1 MKNADTLLNAQTT
14 SNNNFNRSVV
24 SFLSTLAGAR
34 HITLFALCTLFANT
48 VQSAPVPVT
57 DRFSPHEVIIACA
70 TLEAKDVDEDASP
83 HIQSAIDRV
92 SKEGGGTVFLSAGNY
107 PIRTPLHLREGVT
120 LRGEYHWQEQQ
131 KGTVLAITCGK
142 GEEDGTPAIR
152 IQRGTGLVGLT
163 FWYPEQRFPDPIPY
177 PWTIKT
183 SSENGGDN
191 QTIEHCTLVNSWK
204 GISIGRE
211 WSELHLI
218 RDVNICALRCGIA
231 IDSVTDIGR
240 IEEVTISPKF
250 WHNFP
255 NSPKEEVLGDWLRGT
270 PSVGV
275 DFGRSDWEY
284 IWALTVSDYNTG
296 IRFRQGDRGL
306 SNAVM
311 GCFSSE
317 NCNTALAVE
326 KLNAVGLALYG
337 CSLDGKEAAFSLAP
351 PARDTVVQFHSCCL
365 AGTAKITA
373 PNNFVSF
380 RNSTIGNIEADAG
393 TLVMEDSRA
402 TKIRL
407 GEQLQRAVLTGSDL
421 QKADLDNRAKPETV
435 LIRNERGAEPPSG
448 PFTLKEGK
456 YMGPTS
462 KTVLSVIDFGAS
474 VTNHDNAAA
483 FQRTLDAA
491 GKTGGTVYVPAG
503 RYAFRS
509 GLVVP
514 SRVELRGSFDV
525 PHHTISGGSVLM
537 IETGEGEESG
547 TPFVQLQ
554 PGSGLRGLGFWYP
567 RQKEDPIPYPWTI
580 RSLGTMCWIKDVN
593 IGNAW
598 QGVDFATHPSDGH
611 FISYLSGAMF
621 RRGLFVG
628 NCKGKG
634 WVEDVQ
640 FNPHYMQ
647 RTPRGMGFIHHM
659 NKLFDYQRAHLEG
672 IVVRDCEDEQM
683 RGNFLFAAYD
693 GIAFYGKTKACVWMH
708 GSDTGS
714 RALTLKTDK
723 DPQLNFALTQLTCL
737 GKTKEAS
744 IVALPENEGESY
756 FCATQIWAP
765 PGDTARLSGKGVVVL
780 DQFNTCSPEIKIDG
794 NGGTFQLIS
803 GITAQ
808 NLPHHIQVKGDAK
821 VTISSTIARGSELR
835 VDDPQHKAQ
844 LLNSK

>member
-1 MKNADTLLNAQTT
+1 M
-14 SNNNFNRSVV
+14 V
-24 SFLSTLAGAR
+24 LSTSILLLGV
-34 HITLFALCTLFANT
+34 CLFANV

-57 DRFSPHEVIIACA
+57 DRFSPHEVSIACA
-70 TLEAKDVDEDASP
+70 TIEAADGDGDAAP
-83 HIQSAIDRV
+83 RIQSAIDRV
-92 SKEGGGTVFLSAGNY
+92 AQDGGGTIFLPAGNY
-107 PIRTPLHLREGVT
+107 PIRTPLHLREGVV
-120 LRGEYHWQEQQ
+120 LRGEYCGQEPQ

-142 GEEDGTPAIR
+142 GDETGTPAIR
-152 IQRGTGLVGLT
+152 IQRGTGLVGLA

-191 QTIEHCTLVNSWK
+191 QTIERCTFVNSWQ
-204 GISIGRE
+204 GISIGKE

-218 RDVNICALRCGIA
+218 RQVDMCALRRGIA
-231 IDSVTDIGR
+231 IDNVTDIGR
-240 IEEVTISPKF
+240 IEAVTTSPRF
-250 WHNFP
+250 WHGFP
-255 NSPKEEVLGDWLRGT
+255 NSPEEKALGDWLRST

-284 IWALTVSDYNTG
+284 IWTLTVSDYNTG
-296 IRFRQGDRGL
+296 IRFRQGERGL

-311 GCFSSE
+311 GECKILNSE
-317 NCNTALAVE
+317 TGLLVE
-326 KLNAVGLALYG
+326 KLNAVGLALYECVLQG
-337 CSLDGKEAAFSLAP
+337 ADAAFAIPP
-351 PARDTVVQFHSCCL
+351 PARDTVVQFHSCAL
-365 AGTAKITA
+365 TGTAKLTA

-380 RNSTIGNIEADAG
+380 RNSTFDNIEADAG
-393 TLVMEDSRA
+393 TLVMEESRA
-402 TKIRL
+402 AKIRL

-421 QKADLDNRAKPETV
+421 QKVHLDNRAKPETV
-435 LIRNERGAEPPSG
+435 SILKERGAEPPHRSFIPKAG
-448 PFTLKEGK
+448 EYT
-456 YMGPTS
+456 GPTS
-462 KTVLSVIDFGAS
+462 KRVLSVIDFGAS
-474 VTNHDNAAA
+474 VTNQDNAAA
-483 FQRTLDAA
+483 FQRALDAA
-491 GKTGGTVYVPAG
+491 GESGGTVYVPAG
-503 RYAFRS
+503 RYTFRS

-514 SRVELRGSFDV
+514 ARVELRGSFDV

-554 PGSGLRGLGFWYP
+554 PASGLRGLGFWYP
-567 RQKEDPIPYPWTI
+567 RQKEDPVAYPWTV
-580 RSLGTMCWIKDVN
+580 RSLGPMCWIKDVN

-628 NCKGKG
+628 NCKGRG

-647 RTPRGMGFIHHM
+647 RTPRGMGFIHNM
-659 NKLFDYQRAHLEG
+659 NNLFDYQRAHLEG

-693 GIAFYGKTKACVWMH
+693 GIAFYGKTKANVLMH

-723 DPQLNFALTQLTCL
+723 GSKLNFALTQLTCL

-744 IVALPENEGESY
+744 IVALPENEGESHFY
-756 FCATQIWAP
+756 ATQIWAP

-808 NLPHHIQVKGDAK
+808 NLPHHIQVKGDAY
-821 VTISSTIARGSELR
+821 VVISSTIARGSELR
-835 VDDPQHKAQ
+835 VDDPQHKAH
-844 LLNSK
+844 LTNSK